1 MTTSLGLVDA
11 FEKAAQI
18 RRNRSRGLRDLS
30 LFSPVAANRDAAAG
44 AETPSVRVTRDTRT
58 EGSNPEPVSSG
69 FGLMSSTAGET
80 LPIPRDAA
88 GAVLDDYPAHSYPGV
103 SGLAVHRGPVVAA
116 RAATNGEP
124 RLGEAS

>member
-1 MTTSLGLVDA
+1 M
-11 FEKAAQI
+11 FP
-18 RRNRSRGLRDLS
+18 
-30 LFSPVAANRDAAAG
+30 PVAATRDAAAG
-44 AETPSVRVTRDTRT
+44 ATTSPDSLGPVTRGGRI
-58 EGSNPEPVSSG
+58 VSPLCEVAGHPTQDSELASH
-69 FGLMSSTAGET
+69 GLGQMSSTAGET

>member
-58 EGSNPEPVSSG
+58 EGSNPEPAHA
-69 FGLMSSTAGET
+69 GLGQMSRAEGEAA
-80 LPIPRDAA
+80 RDAVPAPPGRAA
-88 GAVLDDYPAHSYPGV
+88 G
-103 SGLAVHRGPVVAA
+103 VHVFDLRGPQPQGVA
-116 RAATNGEP
+116 
-124 RLGEAS
+124 S